1 MSKTHLIFDRY
12 WSLAAALI
20 LPVIEFPMEGIF
32 RLFMDYEVARA
43 VLAVVCIALLVH
55 SWFRQR
61 KYARGRLR
69 LAFFTLML
77 TLVALGP
84 VWLGLN
90 VMRAHYY
97 PLNWD
102 DHDVAI
108 WSDICAVQYRVEQLA
123 QVLGIAVFVWVTV
136 DAVRWM
142 WKRHLASSHREPS
155 KVAQGGA

>member
-1 MSKTHLIFDRY
+1 MPKARLIFDRY

-20 LPVIEFPMEGIF
+20 LPVVEFPSEGIF
-32 RLFMDYEVARA
+32 RPFMDYEVVRA
-43 VLAVVCIALLVH
+43 ALALVCIALLVH

-61 KYARGRLR
+61 KYAKSKLR

-102 DHDVAI
+102 DHEVAV
-108 WSDICAVQYRVEQLA
+108 WSNICSIQYRVEQLA
-123 QVLGIAVFVWVTV
+123 RVLGIAVTLWVIV
-136 DAVRWM
+136 DSVRWLA
-142 WKRHLASSHREPS
+142 KRVHARE
-155 KVAQGGA
+155 